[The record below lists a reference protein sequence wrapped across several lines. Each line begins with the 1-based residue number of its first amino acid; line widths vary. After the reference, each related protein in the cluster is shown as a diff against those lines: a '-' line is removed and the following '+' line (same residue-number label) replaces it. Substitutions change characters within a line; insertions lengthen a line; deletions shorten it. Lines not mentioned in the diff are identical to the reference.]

1 MSLRYRGV
9 NYEPAQAYIEISE
22 EFIGHYRGAV
32 VTRHNL
38 KQASATKPIEGLK
51 YRGITIK

>member
-9 NYEPAQAYIEISE
+9 SYEPTQPHVEISE

-32 VTRHNL
+32 VSRQNL
-38 KQASATKPIEGLK
+38 KQPVVHTPAQGLK
-51 YRGITIK
+51 YRGVTVK

>member
-9 NYEPAQAYIEISE
+9 NYEPAQAHIEISE

-32 VTRHNL
+32 VTRHTL
-38 KQASATKPIEGLK
+38 KQASAQRPAEGLK
-51 YRGITIK
+51 YRGVTIK

>member
-9 NYEPAQAYIEISE
+9 NYEPAQAHIEISE
-22 EFIGHYRGAV
+22 EFIGHYRGAI